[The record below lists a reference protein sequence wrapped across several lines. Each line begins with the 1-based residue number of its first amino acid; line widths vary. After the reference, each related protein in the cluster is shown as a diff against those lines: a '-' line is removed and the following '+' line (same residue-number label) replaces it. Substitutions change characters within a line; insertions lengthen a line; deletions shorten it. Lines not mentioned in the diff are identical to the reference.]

1 MIRSPFTQRKPQD
14 FRILML
20 YPNVQMNSLMP
31 QNIGVFTALLKNVG
45 YKIDL
50 FDCTYYQDFHFD
62 MNKED
67 LSEEEMKEK
76 NRSQLIYDVD
86 ELLKKGGAPKKTNI
100 KDDFVKK
107 IQKCYFDSIT

>member
-20 YPNVQMNSLMP
+20 YPHVQMNSLMP

-50 FDCTYYQDFHFD
+50 FDCTYYQDFHFE

-100 KDDFVKK
+100 NL
-107 IQKCYFDSIT
+107 Y